1 MKISIITVTF
11 NSAATIAACI
21 ASVNRQSYANI
32 EHIIIDGASKD
43 GTVEIIRSLPN
54 RVTTIISEPDK
65 GIYDAMNK
73 GIRIATGEVIGMLNS
88 DDQLFSTSSIATIAA
103 GFVEKQVDC
112 IFGNLIF
119 TDSSGKITRTWRSK
133 PFSSGLFTKSWT
145 PAHPTFY
152 CKRNLYERH
161 GYYKTDYR
169 IAADVE
175 LMLRFLEVHK
185 ISSGFLDE
193 LLVNMQA
200 GGVSNQGIKSTITI
214 TKELK
219 RAFKENGLPFNL
231 FKYLFFKGA
240 KIREFI

>member
-54 RVTTIISEPDK
+54 RVTTIISEPDN

-119 TDSSGKITRTWRSK
+119 TDNSGKITRIWRSK

-214 TKELK
+214 TKELR

-231 FKYLFFKGA
+231 LKYLFFKGA